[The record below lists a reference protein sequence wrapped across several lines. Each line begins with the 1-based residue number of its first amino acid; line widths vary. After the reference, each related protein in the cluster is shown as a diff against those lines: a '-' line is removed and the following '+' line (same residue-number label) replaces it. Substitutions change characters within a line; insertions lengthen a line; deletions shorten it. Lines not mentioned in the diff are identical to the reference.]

1 MWKIISQVKKPEEV
15 EPERDTTGMS
25 QAERYRYW
33 KAIIMEARKVYA
45 LCKKHG
51 IEDIYF
57 VREDKP

>member
-1 MWKIISQVKKPEEV
+1 MWKIISQAKKPEEV
-15 EPERDTTGMS
+15 EKERDTTGMS
-25 QAERYRYW
+25 TSERYNYW
-33 KAIIMEARKVYA
+33 CQIIREAKKVYA

>member
-1 MWKIISQVKKPEEV
+1 
-15 EPERDTTGMS
+15 MS

-33 KAIIMEARKVYA
+33 NAIIREARNVYA

>member
-1 MWKIISQVKKPEEV
+1 MWKIISQVKKSAEV
-15 EPERDTTGMS
+15 EPEKEPTGMS

-33 KAIIMEARKVYA
+33 NAIIREAKNVYA